1 MKTIHVSGSRKRAV
15 ARATLHEGSGRIR
28 VNKVAVEN
36 YRPDMYRLR
45 LREPLML
52 AGDLAKQVNIDVN
65 VYGGGIMGQTEAAR
79 LAIARALVQFSK
91 DGETLKQKYLQY
103 DRNLL
108 IADSRFKETRK
119 PNDSKARA
127 ARQKS
132 YR

>member
-52 AGDLAKQVNIDVN
+52 AGDLAKQVDIDVN

>member
-15 ARATLHEGSGRIR
+15 ARATLSEGTGRIR
-28 VNKVAVEN
+28 INKVLVEN
-36 YRPDMYRLR
+36 YQPDMYRLR

-52 AGDLAKQVNIDVN
+52 APELSKEVNIDVN
-65 VYGGGIMGQTEAAR
+65 VYGGGMMGQTEAAR

-91 DGETLKQKYLQY
+91 DGETLRQTFLNY

-108 IADSRFKETRK
+108 VPDVRFKETRK

-127 ARQKS
+127 ARQKL